1 MTFGKPIEKN
11 KTKGN
16 ALSLEEHVF
25 CGNMEKGRCGGIEG
39 STPEEAQNWE
49 LCSLDFNISS

>member
-16 ALSLEEHVF
+16 ALSLEEHASS
-25 CGNMEKGRCGGIEG
+25 GNMEKGRCGGTVG
-39 STPEEAQNWE
+39 STP
-49 LCSLDFNISS
+49 